1 METKKE
7 KPHTKDFSPAL
18 YHFELKITNVGDVK

>member
-7 KPHTKDFSPAL
+7 KPHAKDFSPTL
-18 YHFELKITNVGDVK
+18 YQKYIKNTNVGDKK